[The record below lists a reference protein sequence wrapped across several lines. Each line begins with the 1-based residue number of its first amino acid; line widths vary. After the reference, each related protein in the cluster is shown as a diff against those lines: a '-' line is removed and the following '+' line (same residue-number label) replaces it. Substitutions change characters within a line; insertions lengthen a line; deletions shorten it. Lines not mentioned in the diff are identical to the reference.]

1 MVCAR
6 RNFLRYAVRYTLS
19 GLNGLCRVFCRS
31 WIRSFSRQKL
41 EEAIAAL
48 LVLPCSQNLLIQR
61 NSLDTLPVNALPV
74 DSLLYVSRHL
84 GRLCAHYVVVWVCS
98 VRHHVVTARQEGLH
112 AVRKSAW

>member
-1 MVCAR
+1 LCTFNIEKLQCDV
-6 RNFLRYAVRYTLS
+6 LVITGTLS
-19 GLNGLCRVFCRS
+19 WSARGVVSSDCLPDTPCPCLTVCVLLSCCS

-48 LVLPCSQNLLIQR
+48 LVLPCPQNVLIQR

-84 GRLCAHYVVVWVCS
+84 GRLCVHYV
-98 VRHHVVTARQEGLH
+98 
-112 AVRKSAW
+112 AVLWL